1 MKKIIYTHL
10 LNLGFLLYLEFL
22 FQILVFKEFNITWI
36 LNILLYTIFA
46 SIFITILTNVFS
58 PKVNKVLLYITYSI
72 LPILYSIQLVF
83 KNVFNAFFSLS
94 LLSLSDQVLSFGSEA
109 VSLIFKNILFILLFF
124 IPLIILIIFRK
135 ICFKFITWFISYL
148 FKY

>member
-46 SIFITILTNVFS
+46 SIFVTILTNVFS

-72 LPILYSIQLVF
+72 LPILYSVQLVF
-83 KNVFNAFFSLS
+83 KNIFNAPRFA
-94 LLSLSDQVLSFGSEA
+94 GR
-109 VSLIFKNILFILLFF
+109 SLI
-124 IPLIILIIFRK
+124 
-135 ICFKFITWFISYL
+135 
-148 FKY
+148 